1 MTIFD
6 HVSRRGRAKAKIAA
20 LDLAPLVTM
29 AKKYF
34 GLTDEETVQAEADYK
49 HFLYLVYWNRREEN
63 GLTVVPTKRADMLW
77 HAHLLFNR
85 EYNDFCISLVGKII
99 YHSPGLEEGTT
110 PFLNGVAHTKML
122 HDRRAADDGF
132 EPGYFDHVKVERAK
146 VKTPTI
152 SSSDSGD
159 DMLTIFLATVS
170 GDTTDS
176 GDSGASCGSSCSS
189 CGGD

>member
-1 MTIFD
+1 MSIFD

-20 LDLAPLVTM
+20 LDLAPLVIM

-34 GLTDEETVQAEADYK
+34 GLTDEETEQAEADYR

-63 GLTVVPTKRADMLW
+63 GLPVVPTKRADMLW
-77 HAHLLFNR
+77 HAHLLFNK
-85 EYNDFCISLVGKII
+85 EYNDFCISLIAKIM

-122 HDRRAADDGF
+122 HDRRAATDGFNPAYFNHVKIEKTKSKETTSDSSDDG
-132 EPGYFDHVKVERAK
+132 GM
-146 VKTPTI
+146 TI
-152 SSSDSGD
+152 YIADVGGD
-159 DMLTIFLATVS
+159 
-170 GDTTDS
+170 
-176 GDSGASCGSSCSS
+176 GASCGSSCSG